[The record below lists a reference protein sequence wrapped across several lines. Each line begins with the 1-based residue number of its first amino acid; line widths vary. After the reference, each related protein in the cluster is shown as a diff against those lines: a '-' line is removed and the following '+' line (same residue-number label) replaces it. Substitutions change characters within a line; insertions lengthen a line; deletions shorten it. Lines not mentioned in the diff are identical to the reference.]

1 MKSIVYQIA
10 AYITKLCVNFIVLPN
25 DNKKQCDN
33 GYKIANLVVSD
44 KSINKRIRLQ
54 TEDKSTMTEDTDKFK
69 DCDNNNKSNCNQSY
83 TYYSYDQRVF
93 K

>member
-1 MKSIVYQIA
+1 MKSIVHKIA
-10 AYITKLCVNFIVLPN
+10 AYITKLCANFIVLS
-25 DNKKQCDN
+25 DNKKQCDS
-33 GYKIANLVVSD
+33 GHKVPNLVVSD
-44 KSINKRIRLQ
+44 KSVNKRIRLQ
-54 TEDKSTMTEDTDKFK
+54 TEDKSTMTEDMDKFK